1 MALTAMSLALAI
13 VQPFAVVIVYA
24 AAGRLLCSCAGGAI
38 GASHGLRCGGYLV
51 PAVVTLPLS
60 VYTLW
65 VTQAD
70 PVLRGWTAQN
80 VTPSPPVWD
89 YALGY
94 GLVLVLA
101 VPGAVWPFGGAPTL
115 ICCCWPGW
123 A

>member
-1 MALTAMSLALAI
+1 MREPSRCGAFGAGDCPAICSGDGLCDAGRLSDLALA
-13 VQPFAVVIVYA
+13 
-24 AAGRLLCSCAGGAI
+24 AGRPHS
-38 GASHGLRCGGYLV
+38 V
-51 PAVVTLPLS
+51 AVCVDGHSSRALVTLPLS

-94 GLVLVLA
+94 GLILALA
-101 VPGAVWPFGGAPTL
+101 VPGH
-115 ICCCWPGW
+115 CCGRT
-123 A
+123 ATKRY